1 MPAGSDTGRER
12 RGPTARGSL
21 VDTRDVPN
29 YGLLEAARYL
39 RLPPATLRSWVRG
52 RPYPTAKGS
61 AWFPALIAPAKSRP
75 TSLSFTNLV
84 EAHVLS
90 AIRREHQL
98 RLDRVRPALDYVRR
112 KLGVKRPLAHQVF
125 HTDGIDLFVTKVG
138 ALVNVSRS
146 GQLALREVVEA
157 YLRRIE
163 WDEAGLA
170 ARLYPVSR
178 LSLNAPRLVVIDPQR
193 GFGLPILIESGV
205 STAVVAERFKAGE
218 SMDELADDYGCS
230 ALEVSEAI
238 RFELPE
244 AA

>member
-1 MPAGSDTGRER
+1 V
-12 RGPTARGSL
+12 ARGSRI
-21 VDTRDVPN
+21 DARDVPN
-29 YGLLEAARYL
+29 YGLAEVARYL
-39 RLPPATLRSWVRG
+39 RLPVATLRSWVRG
-52 RPYPTAKGS
+52 RSYPTARGD
-61 AWFPALIAPAKSRP
+61 AWFRALIAPARSNP
-75 TSLSFTNLV
+75 LQLSFTNLV

-90 AIRREHQL
+90 AIRREHEV
-98 RLDRVRPALDYVRR
+98 RLDRVRPALEYVRR
-112 KLGVKRPLAHQVF
+112 RLDVKRPLANQVF
-125 HTDGIDLFVTKVG
+125 HTDGIDLFVRKFNED
-138 ALVNVSRS
+138 VNASRG
-146 GQLALREVVEA
+146 GQLALRVVVEA

-178 LSLNAPRLVVIDPQR
+178 FSLDAPRLVVIDPGR
-193 GFGLPILIESGV
+193 GFGLPILEGPGI

-230 ALEVSEAI
+230 PLEVSEAI